1 VALPLVYNVESVRTR
16 WASSIVAV
24 LGIAG
29 TVAVFVAMLALS
41 RGFQASLVSS
51 GSDENVMIRR
61 AGATSEIDSI
71 ITLDQLRAIEDT
83 AGLAKTADGKPLISP
98 EVAVIAAL
106 PLKSSGTDANVQGR
120 GISPL
125 ALQVH
130 PNVRIVEGRELQFG
144 LFEMLVGKNAR
155 NAYRGIELGDKVKL
169 GGATWTVVGVFDSG
183 GSAFDSEV
191 WTDATL
197 LNPTYKRPAGVY
209 QSVVARLASKD
220 ALADVRERLTSDPR
234 LRVQVDRETEYYRKA
249 SRQMTSFITVLGSLV
264 AAIMGMG
271 AIFGA
276 LNTMYSAVA
285 ERTREVATIRALG
298 FGSGAVIVGF
308 VIEALLVAGIGGL
321 IGCLAALPING
332 LTTQTMNWAT
342 FSHVAF
348 AFRVTPEILGW
359 GVVFALFMG
368 LVGGLPPAW
377 RAAHLPVA
385 AALRD
390 L

>member
-1 VALPLVYNVESVRTR
+1 VALPLMYNVESVRTR

-41 RGFQASLVSS
+41 RGFEASLVSS
-51 GSDENVMIRR
+51 GSEDNALIRR
-61 AGATSEIDSI
+61 AGATSEIDSVI
-71 ITLDQLRAIEDT
+71 GLEQLRAIEDT
-83 AGLAKTADGKPLISP
+83 PGIAKTADGKPLISA
-98 EVAVIAAL
+98 EVAAIAAL
-106 PLKSSGTDANVQGR
+106 PLKATGSDANVQAR
-120 GISPL
+120 GVSPL
-125 ALQVH
+125 TMRVH
-130 PNVRIVEGRELQFG
+130 ENVRVVEGRDLQWG

-155 NAYRGIELGDKVKL
+155 NAYRGIDIGDQVKL

-191 WTDATL
+191 WMDAKL
-197 LNPTYKRPAGVY
+197 LNPTYKRPDGVH
-209 QSVVARLASKD
+209 QSVVARLESRD
-220 ALADVRERLTSDPR
+220 GLAGLRERLTSDPR

-249 SRQMTSFITVLGSLV
+249 SRQMTAFITTLGGLV
-264 AAIMGMG
+264 AVIMGLG

-308 VIEALLVAGIGGL
+308 VIEALLVAGVGGL
-321 IGCLAALPING
+321 IGCLAALPVNG

-377 RAAHLPVA
+377 RAARLPVA